1 MIEIIDLYVFDGIE
15 HSAEDSDEDL
25 FSDARVVIR
34 KLAVA
39 PVAITL
45 KTTNNDQKNKPEY
58 GEIINTIISTGNYF
72 ITKECQTM
80 NFVKV

>member
-15 HSAEDSDEDL
+15 HSEEDSDEDL

-34 KLAVA
+34 KLAAA

-45 KTTNNDQKNKPEY
+45 KTTNKNQRNKPEY
-58 GEIINTIISTGNYF
+58 EEIINTIISTGNYS
-72 ITKECQTM
+72 IIKECQTI

>member
-15 HSAEDSDEDL
+15 HSEEDSDEDL
-25 FSDARVVIR
+25 FSDARVAIR
-34 KLAVA
+34 KLAAA

-45 KTTNNDQKNKPEY
+45 KTTNKDQQNKPEY
-58 GEIINTIISTGNYF
+58 EEIINTIISTRNYF
-72 ITKECQTM
+72 ITKECQTI